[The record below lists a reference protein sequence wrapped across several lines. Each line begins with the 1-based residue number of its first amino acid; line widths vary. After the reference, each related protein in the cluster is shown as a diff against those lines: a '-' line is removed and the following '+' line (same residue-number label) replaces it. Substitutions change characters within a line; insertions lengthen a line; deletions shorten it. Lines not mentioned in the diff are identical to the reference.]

1 MLLKIC
7 GRRILSNCIFVSTY
21 PATLNYTKVLSLK
34 NIDQPKYIVLVTFN
48 THTNTYRRTFKAW
61 LSRDFPLL
69 FVTKIY
75 EFDAIRIYIFI
86 CAHLDISKPK
96 SLHEFCIITSGQ
108 QFPFRCITLW
118 NDGLLFLLN
127 TIKNTLVISSIL
139 LMGFSHP
146 HFDEN
151 IRNSRLF
158 HLCSIVFHLIFA
170 LYCLP
175 SDSDSLASMSM
186 FWLVWYGT
194 LLVSRLLYL
203 PLKIISTFNFLAL
216 RAFPCQFCAPLSSNS
231 CIKNGTIRSNIDNTF
246 ISSIFV
252 QET

>member
-1 MLLKIC
+1 MISLFSSSQKYTNLML
-7 GRRILSNCIFVSTY
+7 
-21 PATLNYTKVLSLK
+21 
-34 NIDQPKYIVLVTFN
+34 
-48 THTNTYRRTFKAW
+48 
-61 LSRDFPLL
+61 
-69 FVTKIY
+69 
-75 EFDAIRIYIFI
+75 YIFI

-186 FWLVWYGT
+186 FWLVWCGT

-203 PLKIISTFNFLAL
+203 PLKIIFVQLLGFARISLSIL
-216 RAFPCQFCAPLSSNS
+216 RAIEQ
-231 CIKNGTIRSNIDNTF
+231 
-246 ISSIFV
+246 
-252 QET
+252 Q